1 MNWVQAWGLEDP
13 IRLIRIM
20 VAHVR
25 PLVSHTL
32 FSLYLHKTMVLKFCA
47 IFLKKLK
54 QFYDANKNTGQ
65 MTGD

>member
-1 MNWVQAWGLEDP
+1 
-13 IRLIRIM
+13 M

-47 IFLKKLK
+47 TSFKKLK
-54 QFYDANKNTGQ
+54 QFSGLNKNTGQ
-65 MTGD
+65 MAGD